1 MSTTTCI
8 SIYLQLFILCTT
20 ATLYTVG
27 QKCKK
32 KIVQKIVLD
41 SKIMTL
47 FIIKLKNTTR

>member
-8 SIYLQLFILCTT
+8 FIYLQLFILCTT

-41 SKIMTL
+41 SKYYYG
-47 FIIKLKNTTR
+47 FIYYKA